1 MRSPEDELENIAA
14 AGLTRRLRPLDS
26 TTGPTVVRD
35 GRELWNFASN
45 DYLGLA
51 SHPAIRQSFH
61 EGLDLWGHGSAA
73 SRLITGSLHP
83 HHALEETIAA
93 AKSTGAA
100 LTFSSGHAAATGAIP
115 AIVGPGD
122 HVIIDKLAH
131 ACLIDAARL
140 SGARIRVY
148 PHNHLEKLS
157 RLLASTRRDFPDS
170 RILIVTESVFSMDG
184 DLAPLAEIVELRD
197 RHQALLWLD
206 EAHGLG
212 VLGPRGMG
220 LADELGLQQ
229 RIDFHMG
236 TLGKAAGLAGAYIAC
251 SAAWRDVLVNRARSF
266 IFSTAPPPALAH
278 AARVAIEIISS
289 PEGSDLRRKLRENIG
304 RLAPGHPSPI
314 LPLILGSNEAA
325 LAAASTLE
333 AQGFLVPAI
342 RFPTVPRGSA
352 RLRVSLSAAHT
363 TAAVQNLASA
373 LSSLSRPSC

>member
-1 MRSPEDELENIAA
+1 MRSPEEELESIAA
-14 AGLTRRLRPLDS
+14 AGLARRLRPLDS
-26 TTGPTVVRD
+26 ATGPTVIRD

-51 SHPAIRQSFH
+51 SHPAIRQAFH

-83 HHALEETIAA
+83 HQALEETIAA
-93 AKSTGAA
+93 AKATGAA

-115 AIVGPGD
+115 AIVGPAD
-122 HVIIDKLAH
+122 HLIVDKLAH

-140 SGARIRVY
+140 SGARIRVF
-148 PHNHLEKLS
+148 PHNHLDKLS

-220 LADELGLQQ
+220 LADELGLQE

-251 SAAWRDVLVNRARSF
+251 SPAWRDVLVNRARSF

-289 PEGSDLRRKLRENIG
+289 PHGCDLRRKLRENIDL
-304 RLAPGHPSPI
+304 LAPGHPSPI
-314 LPLILGSNEAA
+314 LPLILGGNEAA
-325 LAAASTLE
+325 LDAAAALE
-333 AQGFLVPAI
+333 QQGFLVPAI

-352 RLRVSLSAAHT
+352 RLRVSLSAAQPA
-363 TAAVQNLASA
+363 AAVQNLAAA
-373 LSSLSRPSC
+373 LSSFRQPSC